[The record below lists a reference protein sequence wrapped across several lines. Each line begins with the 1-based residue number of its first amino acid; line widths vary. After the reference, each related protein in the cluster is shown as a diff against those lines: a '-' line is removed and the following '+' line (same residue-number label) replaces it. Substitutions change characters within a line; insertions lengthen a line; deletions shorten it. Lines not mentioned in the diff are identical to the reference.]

1 MHRHGGAVPA
11 AARIALALAGF
22 FFVTTLG
29 AQTIVPI
36 RDDITLP
43 ARGTLRIGVRGEFYA
58 ADEMRT
64 DSGLVPLASRFD
76 FGGRRVRA
84 SASVSLTRMP
94 FTLEYGVL
102 SWLSVGVTVPLVRR
116 QVSVAVDTMARE
128 PGDTATRR
136 IDLAAVSSGTFTHTN
151 VGDVEATLMVG
162 LWQRDAAASGPRGHL
177 AVALTGRFATGQKR
191 PVNNY
196 FDPGS
201 GDGQADV
208 EIAGGGVFGLGR
220 RVALGAVA
228 THVLQQR
235 GVASIVARDS
245 VFPSARVVAGVSRD
259 PGDITTLAV
268 TPRYTLSRFLDFVA
282 GVRFVR
288 KGADA
293 SRETFDGATADPAWG
308 LIALPRES
316 FTETR
321 VAVGFDFSSLTSRH
335 GAIGSWPAEL
345 TFRYELPVARSGAT
359 LPMVRTAVVG
369 GRLHARF

>member
-1 MHRHGGAVPA
+1 MHRHGGVARA

-43 ARGTLRIGVRGEFYA
+43 ARGTLRVGVRGEFYT
-58 ADEMRT
+58 ADEVRGDT
-64 DSGLVPLASRFD
+64 GVAPLSSRFD

-84 SASVSLTRMP
+84 AASVSMTRLP
-94 FTLEYGVL
+94 ITLEYGVL

-116 QVSVAVDTMARE
+116 QASVAVDTLARQA
-128 PGDTATRR
+128 GDTATRT
-136 IDLAAVSSGTFTHTN
+136 IDLEAASAGTLTHTN
-151 VGDVEATLMVG
+151 LGDVEATVTVG
-162 LWQRDAAASGPRGHL
+162 LWRRDGAATGARGHA
-177 AVALTGRFATGQKR
+177 AVAVTGRFATGQER
-191 PVNNY
+191 PLNNY

-201 GDGQADV
+201 GDGQSDV
-208 EIAGGGVFGLGR
+208 EIAAGGTLGFGR
-220 RVALGAVA
+220 RLALGAVA
-228 THVLQQR
+228 THIVQQR
-235 GVASIVARDS
+235 DVTSIIASDS
-245 VFPSARVVAGVSRD
+245 VFPAARVVAGVSRD
-259 PGDITTLAV
+259 LGDITALAI

-282 GVRFVR
+282 GVRIVR
-288 KGADA
+288 KGED
-293 SRETFDGATADPAWG
+293 SYDGGTPDPAWG
-308 LIALPRES
+308 SIALPRES

-359 LPMVRTAVVG
+359 LPVVRTAVVG